1 MSALRASMA
10 SSAVIFLPPML
21 AQPAATTRAKP
32 PTTTRITRVLM
43 WPPLCGG
50 TLAGFP
56 PSLPVGRGTLAG
68 FPSSLPVGR
77 GTLAGFPSSLPV
89 GALLPDLVSDRG
101 NRFQILR
108 DGQAVGVRQ
117 VLASRQRAL
126 DDLRHQATGH
136 VAVRL
141 VAAAEGVGDLLHGP
155 AADARL
161 TIRRDV
167 GHGLV
172 LRPFRIAREEPAVV
186 GRHRHGAGRVALP
199 AVADGFHEILAAR
212 DAGGR
217 RLRRPRLRP

>member
-43 WPPLCGG
+43 WPPLCG
-50 TLAGFP
+50 
-56 PSLPVGRGTLAG
+56 GTLAG

-117 VLASRQRAL
+117 VLVSRQRAL

-141 VAAAEGVGDLLHGP
+141 VAAAEVVGDLLHGP

-172 LRPFRIAREEPAVV
+172 LRPFRIAREEPAGV
-186 GRHRHGAGRVALP
+186 GRHPHGGGRV
-199 AVADGFHEILAAR
+199 
-212 DAGGR
+212 
-217 RLRRPRLRP
+217 